1 MTREFLPHPKS
12 WSTNT
17 LEPNTDGNFI
27 ISVFSGG
34 TPSTSIS
41 DYWDGDIPWL
51 TPKDITNYKRKIFV
65 SQTKRNITSSGLK
78 NSGAKLLSIG
88 TVMLTKRAPVGIPV
102 INSVPM
108 SSNQGFLN
116 FNCGKDLDSVYLYF
130 WFKCNKNYLDAVANG
145 STYPELYVSDL
156 FEFKIH
162 TPIIEEQ
169 KKISEFLISLETSI
183 SLGNILE
190 GSSSNPSEAVDIRKE
205 TEELEIFKNIIT
217 PKLLSGQITL
227 EKLQTKQ
234 SS

>member
-1 MTREFLPHPKS
+1 MTREFLSCPKS

-17 LEPNTDGNFI
+17 LEPNPDGNFI

-34 TPSTSIS
+34 TPSTSVS
-41 DYWDGDIPWL
+41 DYWDGDMSWL
-51 TPKDITNYKRKIFV
+51 TPKDITNNNGEIFV
-65 SQTKRNITSSGLK
+65 SQSERNITSSGLK
-78 NSGAKLLSIG
+78 NSGAKLLSVG

-116 FNCGKDLDSVYLYF
+116 FNCGKDLDPVYLYF

-145 STYPELYVSDL
+145 STYPELYISDL

-169 KKISEFLISLETSI
+169 KKISKFLLSLETSI
-183 SLGNILE
+183 RLGSVIE
-190 GSSSNPSEAVDIRKE
+190 GSLSNPSEAIIIRKE
-205 TEELEIFKNIIT
+205 TEELEIFRNIIV

-227 EKLQTKQ
+227 ENLQIKK
-234 SS
+234 SL